1 MNQRIPQHFQSLDDL
16 QLKKEEI
23 RAQIRENNVQIQTM
37 WQELFPKQTQT
48 TPTSKWSNAMTKG
61 FGVVDGAIL
70 GWKIYRKFWGK
81 KPQKKKKKG
90 FLSSIFG

>member
-81 KPQKKKKKG
+81 KPPKKKKKG